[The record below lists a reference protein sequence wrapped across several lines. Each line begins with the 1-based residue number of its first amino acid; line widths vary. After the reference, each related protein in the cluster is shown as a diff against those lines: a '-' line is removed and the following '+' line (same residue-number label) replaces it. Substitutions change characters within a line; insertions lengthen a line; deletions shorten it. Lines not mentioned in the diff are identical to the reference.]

1 MVKVSNSTVSLKAS
15 SKNCPTLGESFFNI
29 METVRLSGGFEK
41 VNQPPAGKLRQFDGG
56 NGSTFAEMNQQKS
69 KKKKVVAE

>member
-1 MVKVSNSTVSLKAS
+1 MVKISNNIDDLKAS

-41 VNQPPAGKLRQFDGG
+41 VNLPPPGELRQFKNDNGG
-56 NGSTFAEMNQQKS
+56 TFAEMDQQKN
-69 KKKKVVAE
+69 KKKKIVSE

>member
-1 MVKVSNSTVSLKAS
+1 MVKGLNSTNDLKAS

-41 VNQPPAGKLRQFDGG
+41 VNQPPSGKLRQFSNDKGG
-56 NGSTFAEMNQQKS
+56 TFAEMDGKKD
-69 KKKKVVAE
+69 KKKKTVAE